1 MHVRNRLSS
10 SYWVALW
17 IYVVTFFL
25 VTLTFFQSANAAE
38 ESVKKDSGAKH
49 VADTKVEGKNEKKSK
64 DKKGESMLIAFET
77 NQGMIKVK
85 LNAEKAPKTVES
97 FLKYVDEGFFKGTI
111 FHRVIKGFMI
121 QGGGFTSDMTQK
133 PTHAPVKN
141 EANNGLLNKRG
152 TLAMARTNDP
162 HSASSQFFI
171 NLVDNAFLD
180 FKSESPSGWGYAV
193 FGEVVE
199 GMDVVDK
206 IANIRTTSKKGYDDV
221 PETTVEILSAKR
233 IEK

>member
-1 MHVRNRLSS
+1 MNVRNRLSS

-25 VTLTFFQSANAAE
+25 VTLTFFQSTNAAE

-49 VADTKVEGKNEKKSK
+49 VADTKGESKNEKKSK

-141 EANNGLLNKRG
+141 EANNGLFNKRG

-162 HSASSQFFI
+162 DSATSQFFI
-171 NLVDNAFLD
+171 NLVDNSFLD
-180 FKSESPSGWGYAV
+180 FKSETSSGWGYAV

-199 GMDVVDK
+199 GLDVVDK